1 MSLSDSTAA
10 GGPLQGLRIL
20 DLGTMIAGPVACT
33 LLADFGAEVIKI
45 EEPRAGD
52 PMRHIGPFM
61 DGESLWWN
69 VEARNKKSVTLD
81 LKQPA
86 GRTLLLGL
94 VAQADAVIENFRP
107 GALARL
113 GLAYPDLQRANPRIV
128 LLSISGFGQ
137 TGPYA
142 MRAGYDRIAQAFGG
156 LTHIS
161 GYPDRAP
168 VRPGVSI
175 ADYQTALF
183 GALSVMMAIHHRDAH
198 GGAGQHIDLALYESV
213 YRFTDVLT
221 TAYDRLG
228 LIRQREGNRGRAAAP
243 GDHFPTRDGR
253 YLVLTIS
260 HDVMFR
266 KLCEA
271 MGKPELARA
280 ERFATHELR
289 WRNIADINQVV
300 GEWIL
305 AQDVDAVCRA
315 LDAYGLAYSFA
326 LSIDEICADPHYR
339 ARGNIQAVE
348 HPRLG
353 TLRMQG
359 VGPKF
364 SESPAGALR
373 PAPSLGEHN
382 REVLRHL
389 GVDEAMLA
397 QLARDGVISPAP
409 ATGEVS
415 VPQAP
420 PSPP

>member
-1 MSLSDSTAA
+1 MNDACPTGA
-10 GGPLQGLRIL
+10 GPLQGLKIL

-52 PMRHIGPFM
+52 PMRHIGPFVE
-61 DGESLWWN
+61 GESLWWN

-86 GRTLLLGL
+86 GRALLLEL
-94 VAQADAVIENFRP
+94 VAHADAVVENFRP
-107 GALARL
+107 GAMARL
-113 GLAYPDLQRANPRIV
+113 GLAYEDLKQVNPRII

-142 MRAGYDRIAQAFGG
+142 ARAGYDRIAQAFGG
-156 LTHIS
+156 LLHIS
-161 GYPDRAP
+161 GYPDRPP

-183 GALSVMMAIHHRDAH
+183 GALSLMMAIHHRDAH
-198 GGAGQHIDLALYESV
+198 GGCGQHIDLALYESV

-228 LIRQREGNRGRAAAP
+228 LIRQREGNQGRAAAP
-243 GDHFPTRDGR
+243 GDHFPTREGR

-260 HDVMFR
+260 HDAMFH

-271 MGKPELARA
+271 MGRPELARA
-280 ERFATHELR
+280 ERYATHELR
-289 WRNIADINQVV
+289 WRNLADINQVV

-305 AQDVDAVCRA
+305 SQDVDAVCRT
-315 LDAYGLAYSFA
+315 LDAHGLAYSLV
-326 LSIDEICADPHYR
+326 LSIDAICADPHYR

-364 SESPAGALR
+364 SVSPAGALR

-382 REVLRHL
+382 REVLQRL
-389 GVDEAMLA
+389 GVDEPMLG
-397 QLARDGVISPAP
+397 QLAHDGVISSAS
-409 ATGEVS
+409 AAGDT
-415 VPQAP
+415 
-420 PSPP
+420 

>member
-1 MSLSDSTAA
+1 MNDAYPTDA
-10 GGPLQGLRIL
+10 GGPLQGLKIL

-33 LLADFGAEVIKI
+33 LLADFGAEVIKV

-52 PMRHIGPFM
+52 PMRHIGPFVE
-61 DGESLWWN
+61 GESLWWN

-86 GRTLLLGL
+86 GRALLLQL
-94 VAQADAVIENFRP
+94 VAQADAVVENFRP
-107 GALARL
+107 GAMARL
-113 GLAYPDLQRANPRIV
+113 GLAYENLKQVNPRIV

-142 MRAGYDRIAQAFGG
+142 ARAGYDRIAQAFGG
-156 LTHIS
+156 LLHIS
-161 GYPDRAP
+161 GFPDRPP

-183 GALSVMMAIHHRDAH
+183 GALSLMMAIHHRDAH
-198 GGAGQHIDLALYESV
+198 GGTGQHVDLALYESV

-228 LIRQREGNRGRAAAP
+228 LVRQREGNQGRAAAP

-260 HDVMFR
+260 HDAMFR

-271 MGKPELARA
+271 MGQPELANSDRY
-280 ERFATHELR
+280 ATHEMR
-289 WRNIADINQVV
+289 WRNLSDINRVV
-300 GEWIL
+300 GDWIL
-305 AQDVDAVCRA
+305 SQDMDALGRT
-315 LDAYGLAYSFA
+315 LDTFGLAYSLA
-326 LSIDEICADPHYR
+326 LSIDAICADPHYL
-339 ARGNIQAVE
+339 ARGSIETVE

-364 SESPAGALR
+364 SASPASALR
-373 PAPSLGEHN
+373 AAPSLGEHN
-382 REVLRHL
+382 RDVLQNL
-389 GVDEAMLA
+389 GVDEPTLA
-397 QLARDGVISPAP
+397 QLARDGVISSGP
-409 ATGEVS
+409 ATGD
-415 VPQAP
+415 A
-420 PSPP
+420 